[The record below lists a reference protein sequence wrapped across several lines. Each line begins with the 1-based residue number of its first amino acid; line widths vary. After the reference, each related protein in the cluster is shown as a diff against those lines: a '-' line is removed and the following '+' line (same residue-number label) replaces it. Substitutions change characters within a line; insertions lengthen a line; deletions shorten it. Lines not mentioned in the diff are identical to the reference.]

1 MRKILVPL
9 DGSAF
14 AEQAVGTARAIAA
27 RTGAAFECVVVH
39 EPVMPPARVSGAP
52 VVDPRLDAEIRSG
65 QRTYLERLEK
75 AERERGPVPVTA
87 IFREGRAAEEIA
99 KRASEGDADL
109 IVMTTHGRGGF
120 ERLWLGSVADGVV
133 RAGTVP
139 VLLVRE
145 GSGAEAGG
153 GVALNRVLIAVSGSD
168 QDDAVIAAT
177 LETTD
182 PIRAHYTLVHVL
194 APSPT
199 LVAIDPDL
207 GPPPGEMAGV
217 PVELDS
223 RRESDAA
230 KYLEM
235 LAMPFRDQGATV
247 DTRLT
252 RAGGTAREVVKLAED
267 IGANVI
273 AVGTAARAPVTRFFM
288 GSVADKVVRRA
299 SCSVLVVPVKTGT

>member
-1 MRKILVPL
+1 MKKIIVPL

-14 AEQAVGTARAIAA
+14 AEQAVSTARAIAA
-27 RTGAAFECVVVH
+27 RTGAALEFVLVH
-39 EPVMPPARVSGAP
+39 ELVMPPARVSGAP
-52 VVDPRLDAEIRSG
+52 VIDPRLDTEIRSG
-65 QRTYLERLEK
+65 RRAYLERLEK

-99 KRASEGDADL
+99 AQASEAGADL

-153 GVALNRVLIAVSGSD
+153 GVALNRVLIAVSGSEP
-168 QDDAVIAAT
+168 DDAVIAAT

-182 PIRAHYTLVHVL
+182 LVRAHYTLVHVL

-199 LVAIDPDL
+199 LVALDPDL

-223 RRESDAA
+223 RRQSDAA
-230 KYLEM
+230 KYLES
-235 LAMPFRDQGATV
+235 LAEPFRDRGATV
-247 DTRLT
+247 DTRLM
-252 RAGGTAREVVKLAED
+252 RAGGAARELVKLAED

-273 AVGTAARAPVTRFFM
+273 AVGTAGRAPVSRFFM

-299 SCSVLVVPVKTGT
+299 SCSVLVVPSKAGV